1 MSSFLSFRLNDAFVE
16 EFSSKAPVFGF
27 TDAGG
32 NSLGEIVFLSK
43 YSRLKE
49 DGTKER
55 WYEVCRRV
63 VEGMYSIQKDWAKT
77 NVLPWNDNK
86 AQRSAQEAFTRM
98 FSMKWT
104 PPGRGLAN
112 LGTFGVNGLGNSTAL
127 NNCGAITTLE
137 MTKHDPSAPFV
148 WLMNVSML
156 GVGVGY
162 DTRGA
167 EKNFVIHEPDGEA
180 WTFVVPDS
188 REGWAEAL
196 RHKLESYLIP
206 GKRAVVIDTK
216 DIRPKGAPI
225 KTFGGVAPGPMPL
238 NRLMNQLDEVLRH
251 REGDIL
257 TSVDISDIANLVG
270 MCVVSGGVRRSALL
284 AYGSIEDDNFLNL
297 KNPDVFP
304 ARNSYPGGWAWMS
317 NNSVKVKVGQDLTP
331 VIEGI
336 QSNGEPGLI
345 WEDVVK
351 AYGRLGDKPDF
362 KDSRFVGFNPC
373 AEQPLESY
381 EMCTLV
387 DIHLSRIEDKQDLL
401 RTLKYAYLYA
411 KSVTLLPTSFAKTNA
426 VMQRNRRIGISLSGV
441 ADFVDNQN
449 RTTLRTWAD
458 QGYQT
463 IKTYDKVY
471 SEWLCVR
478 ESIKVTTVKPV
489 GTTSLVVGESPG
501 AHWSPG
507 GHIFNRAMRFEK
519 DDPMVQ
525 KLIDHGYLVEDSVT
539 DVETTVVAY
548 FPMMTD
554 SKRSATQV
562 SLFEKAA
569 LAADMQKWWSD
580 NGVSVTLSFDAK
592 REKDDVLRVLE
603 MHDGEFK
610 AVSFLPLGD
619 DVYPQQP
626 YTSITEEAY
635 VRLGGGLDK
644 IDMDSLY
651 ASGQDVEDEKFCTN
665 DVCEMPKR

>member
-1 MSSFLSFRLNDAFVE
+1 MSSFLSFRLNDAFVQ
-16 EFSSKAPVFGF
+16 EFESKQPVFGF

-98 FSMKWT
+98 FDMKWT
-104 PPGRGLAN
+104 PPGRGMAN
-112 LGTFGVNGLGNSTAL
+112 MGTYGVNGLNNSSAL
-127 NNCGAITTLE
+127 QNCGAVSTLE
-137 MTKHDPSAPFV
+137 MTKHDPTAPFE
-148 WLMNVSML
+148 WLMNVSMV

-162 DTRGA
+162 DDRGI
-167 EKNFVIHEPDGEA
+167 ERGLQVHKPQGEE
-180 WTFVVPDS
+180 WTFLVPDS
-188 REGWAEAL
+188 REGWAEAMK
-196 RHKLESYLIP
+196 HKVESYLIP
-206 GKRAVVIDTK
+206 GKRPVKADTSQ
-216 DIRPKGAPI
+216 IREKGAPI

-238 NRLMNQLDEVLRH
+238 DRLMRQLDHIFEQWV
-251 REGDIL
+251 GMDL
-257 TSVDISDIANLVG
+257 TSRVINDIGNLCG
-270 MCVVSGGVRRSALL
+270 MCVVSGGVRRSAELFKGRL
-284 AYGSIEDDNFLNL
+284 GDQEFLDL
-297 KNPDVFP
+297 KNSEVFP
-304 ARNSYPGGWAWMS
+304 ERTAHPDGWAWLS
-317 NNSVKVKVGQDLTP
+317 NNSVSVSVGQDLSS
-331 VIEGI
+331 VIDGI
-336 QSNGEPGLI
+336 KLNGEPGLI
-345 WEDVVK
+345 WDDVVK
-351 AYGRLGDKPDF
+351 AYGRLADKPDF
-362 KDSRFVGFNPC
+362 KDSRFAVFNPC
-373 AEQPLESY
+373 AEMPLESY

-426 VMQRNRRIGISLSGV
+426 VMQRNRRIGISLSGIC
-441 ADFVDNQN
+441 DFVDNNN
-449 RTTLRTWAD
+449 RTKLRTWAD

-463 IKTYDKVY
+463 VKTYDKVY

-478 ESIKVTTVKPV
+478 ESIRTTTVKPV

-501 AHWSPG
+501 VHWSPG

-525 KLIDHGYLVEDSVT
+525 KLRDHGYLVEDCVN
-539 DVETTVVAY
+539 DPATTVVAY
-548 FPMMTD
+548 FPIKAD
-554 SKRSATQV
+554 AKRSATEV

-592 REKDDVLRVLE
+592 READDVLRVLE

-626 YTSITEEAY
+626 YTSITEEVY
-635 VRLGGGLDK
+635 QGLGEGLSK
-644 IDMDSLY
+644 VDMDSLY
-651 ASGQDVEDEKFCTN
+651 QSGQDVEDEKFCTT